1 MGDGP
6 NGGLC
11 VAQDMLDGR
20 IAEAKAA
27 GCTEAG
33 HKAMT
38 AAVQDVA
45 MCFRYLADH
54 VERLPERVSER
65 MRSDVVTLV
74 QAHAEDAVKKHL
86 AMRVP
91 AGQAAVVSRD
101 GPADALPSGAWAAAL
116 AIISRAPMA
125 ATVCAVTGFLT
136 FSVYVLAK
144 GLKII

>member
-1 MGDGP
+1 M
-6 NGGLC
+6 L
-11 VAQDMLDGR
+11 VIMHQDMKDGFTEMR
-20 IAEAKAA
+20 NIPEETVAKLRN
-27 GCTEAG
+27 E
-33 HKAMT
+33 
-38 AAVQDVA
+38 
-45 MCFRYLADH
+45 
-54 VERLPERVSER
+54 
-65 MRSDVVTLV
+65 VVTLV
-74 QAHAEDAVKKHL
+74 DSHAEDAVKKHL

-91 AGQAAVVSRD
+91 DGQAAVVSRD